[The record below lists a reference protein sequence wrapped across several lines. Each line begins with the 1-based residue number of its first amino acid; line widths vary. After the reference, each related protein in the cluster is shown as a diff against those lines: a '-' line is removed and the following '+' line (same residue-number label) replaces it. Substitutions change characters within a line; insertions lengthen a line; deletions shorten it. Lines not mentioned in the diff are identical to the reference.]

1 VTELLA
7 HLSDDTQAVVGIYL
21 AELEAALAPMRAV
34 ERLDALADTEEYF
47 AERLH
52 ECSTPDDA
60 EHAARELGSP
70 VEFADGM
77 LAALGRRPGRT
88 TRPAGEATAAEA
100 EPAAVGAGRVLG
112 VPYDVRVPTAGRIA
126 SRWWDPRNPRVF
138 VPRVFGIGWDVNFG
152 YLAVLLGLIRP
163 DDEDELF
170 GAVPAKTM
178 AIALMIPVAL
188 TLFIVGLQL
197 LFAGRLPAELPSHW
211 DFAGQPDQFWGAAQ
225 VLGFNLTLA
234 AVPTAYAIFCLVA
247 GRTRLQQATTIALAS
262 LMSGLAAGIYLQAV
276 LWGLGVVV
284 PYFAVAVIAFGL
296 GLPFAEL
303 TILARIGRAHE
314 WRRDLSPAHR
324 EER

>member
-7 HLSDDTQAVVGIYL
+7 HLSDDTQAVVGAYL
-21 AELEAALAPMRAV
+21 AELEAALTPMRAV
-34 ERLDALADTEEYF
+34 ERQDALADTEEYF

-52 ECSTPDDA
+52 EGSTPEDA
-60 EHAARELGSP
+60 EKAAQELGSP
-70 VEFADGM
+70 TQFADGM

-88 TRPAGEATAAEA
+88 TRPHGDAKTAEV
-100 EPAAVGAGRVLG
+100 ESTAVGAGRVLG
-112 VPYDVRVPTAGRIA
+112 VPYDVRVPTASRIA

-163 DDEDELF
+163 DDEDEPF
-170 GAVPAKTM
+170 GAVPLKTM

-188 TLFIVGLQL
+188 TLFIVALHL
-197 LFAGRLPAELPSHW
+197 VFEGRLPAELPSHW
-211 DFAGQPDQFWGAAQ
+211 DFAGEPDQFWGTSK
-225 VLGFNLTLA
+225 VLAFNLTLA
-234 AVPTAYAIFCLVA
+234 AVPTAYAIFCQLA

-284 PYFAVAVIAFGL
+284 PYFAVAVVVFGL

-314 WRRDLSPAHR
+314 WRRDLYPARR